1 MFKSYLFILMTITQK
16 LCLVYI
22 VLDFF
27 FNYIQIIC
35 AENTNP

>member
-1 MFKSYLFILMTITQK
+1 MAFTQK
-16 LCLVYI
+16 LYLVYI
-22 VLDFF
+22 VWELLLF